1 MLVYYTIQAIFKL
14 FYFYNFIAIQAILLL
29 RRNMKMFAKIISL
42 IALAFV
48 CTQAG
53 EMLYASKV
61 KSLYKEGDDKVVGR
75 LLPTAKVEVLERK
88 DNKVLLRIKGYTQV
102 GSQVALYF
110 APNRRILN
118 AGFSKNAGVAFKN
131 IETFKESETKQE
143 WELASVDLWSDDK
156 DLVQSVE
163 PLFKEAQELFANCSI
178 CHALHPPKE
187 FSANAWP
194 SVVKSMKSRVG
205 YDSNQEYLV
214 SQYLQKNA
222 KDMPKEK

>member
-1 MLVYYTIQAIFKL
+1 
-14 FYFYNFIAIQAILLL
+14 
-29 RRNMKMFAKIISL
+29 MKML
-42 IALAFV
+42 IKLVVLTAIAFV
-48 CTQAG
+48 YAQGG
-53 EMLYASKV
+53 EIKYASKV

-75 LLPTAKVEVLERK
+75 LLPTAKVEVLEQK
-88 DNKVLLRIKGYTQV
+88 DNKVLLRIKGYTQADA
-102 GSQVALYF
+102 QVALYY

-118 AGFSKNAGVAFKN
+118 AGFSKNSGVVFN
-131 IETFKESETKQE
+131 RIESFKESESKQE
-143 WELASVDLWSDDK
+143 WNLASVDLWSDNV
-156 DLVQSVE
+156 DLVDKVE
-163 PLFKEAQELFANCSI
+163 PLYQEAQELFANCSI

-205 YDSNQEYLV
+205 LDSDQEYLL